1 MIRRLQRKF
10 IGIVVL
16 ALGLVIVILLGSI
29 NLLKYSN
36 TANRADQML
45 QYLSE
50 NKGRFP
56 DEKKPPGKEKPPG
69 INADTGYKTRF
80 FFVWLDQQ
88 GNVIRVNT
96 GHIAAVSSEEAMV
109 YGQRVVKNGK
119 LGGYLDHYRYG
130 TFPNPEHSGV

>member
-88 GNVIRVNT
+88 GISPQFLRKRLWFTASVWSKT
-96 GHIAAVSSEEAMV
+96 GNWGDIWIIIDTVHFPILNIPAV
-109 YGQRVVKNGK
+109 
-119 LGGYLDHYRYG
+119 
-130 TFPNPEHSGV
+130 